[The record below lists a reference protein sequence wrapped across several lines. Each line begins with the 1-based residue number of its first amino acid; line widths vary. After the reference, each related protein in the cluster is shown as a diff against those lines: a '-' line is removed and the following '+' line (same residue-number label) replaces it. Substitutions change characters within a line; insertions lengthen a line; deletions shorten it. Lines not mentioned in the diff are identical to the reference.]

1 MLGFSADLGETE
13 KGHFVLQHFTPEVMG
28 SEDRLK

>member
-13 KGHFVLQHFTPEVMG
+13 KGHFVLRTSPEVMG

>member
-13 KGHFVLQHFTPEVMG
+13 KGHFVLRT
-28 SEDRLK
+28 SRLRSWDQKIG